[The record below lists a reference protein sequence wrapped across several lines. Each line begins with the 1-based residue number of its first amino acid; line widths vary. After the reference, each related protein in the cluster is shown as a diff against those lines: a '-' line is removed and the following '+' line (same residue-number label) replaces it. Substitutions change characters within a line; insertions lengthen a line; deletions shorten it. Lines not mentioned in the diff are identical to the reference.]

1 MQKSNLFLHSIGK
14 LVQSKRSASM
24 DQQELAV
31 RCGVGRNTI
40 SNIENGR
47 NVSVSSLLMVLEQ
60 LELIDDFQVV
70 IDEKLNENN
79 ADLVRKSRKYTE
91 LDNDF

>member
-1 MQKSNLFLHSIGK
+1 
-14 LVQSKRSASM
+14 M

-79 ADLVRKSRKYTE
+79 AALVRKSRKYTE